1 MEFFT
6 SPWFI
11 LFLSLIVV
19 AVAALAVY
27 SYTLL
32 SKVKKQRDALMMKGE
47 MNLEEVLN
55 DHARA
60 LSEHE
65 GSLAS
70 IHAICEH
77 LNRMASQGIQ
87 KVGVIRFNAF
97 AHEGEGG
104 DQSFAIALLNEHDDG
119 LVLSSLFA
127 RQEMRVYSKPV
138 RGGTSDHHLSAEET
152 KAIQKAKDN
161 YKG

>member
-11 LFLSLIVV
+11 LFLSLVVV
-19 AVAALAVY
+19 ATAALAAY

-32 SKVKKQRDALMMKGE
+32 AKVKKQRDALMVKGD
-47 MNLEEVLN
+47 MNLEEILN

-65 GSLAS
+65 GSLS
-70 IHAICEH
+70 EIHAICEH
-77 LNRMASQGIQ
+77 LNKMAAQSIQ

-104 DQSFAIALLNEHDDG
+104 EQSFAIALLNQNDDG

-127 RQEMRVYSKPV
+127 RAEMRVYSKPV
-138 RGGTSDHHLSAEET
+138 RGGVSDHHLSAEEQ

>member
-1 MEFFT
+1 MDFFT

-11 LFLSLIVV
+11 LFL
-19 AVAALAVY
+19 
-27 SYTLL
+27 TLL
-32 SKVKKQRDALMMKGE
+32 ILASIALTIYNFKLVTIVKKQREALMMKGE
-47 MNLEEVLN
+47 VNLEEVLN
-55 DHARA
+55 DHAHA

-65 GSLAS
+65 KSLGE

-77 LNRMASQGIQ
+77 LNRMTSQSIL

-104 DQSFAIALLNEHDDG
+104 QQSFAIALLNERDDG
-119 LVLSSLFA
+119 LVISSLFA

-138 RGGTSDHHLSAEET
+138 RGGTSDHHLSAEEQ